1 MKPSVEILIPNR
13 YSWSSV
19 VLTVESILKRT
30 RYNGPLTVTVCD
42 NSLAENRFACEPH
55 ERKTIDGDD
64 GNRRLWLR
72 VMAKEGRIRLIENET
87 QGRLYGHG
95 ENLRV
100 LCDQC
105 SARYGFLLNSTSEVI
120 RPDWIDALVDMMR
133 DSAHDLG
140 VARFR
145 DGGNHFDKCWITPNY
160 WPNIMLLDM
169 RLYRQHFPGHKWELR
184 QVGAEMFERPEVF
197 YGMTPPR
204 TPERTPP
211 LVFCDTGWSLYEKLR
226 FDNPE
231 GLQMLPLPD
240 NYWNTYIK
248 WRGGIDRNSH
258 RPDHEHVQGVL
269 AEVEVA
275 LERLRHE

>member
-1 MKPSVEILIPNR
+1 MKSVEILIPNR
-13 YSWSSV
+13 FSWDSIC
-19 VLTVESILKRT
+19 LTIESILKRT
-30 RYNGPLTVTVCD
+30 TYKGEWSIFVVD
-42 NSLAENRFACEPH
+42 NSLADNRFACEPH
-55 ERKTIDGDD
+55 ERKAIDGDD
-64 GNRRLWLR
+64 GNRRAYLLDLAAESKIKLVFNVEQDR
-72 VMAKEGRIRLIENET
+72 K
-87 QGRLYGHG
+87 YGHG

-100 LCDQC
+100 LCDNC
-105 SARYGFLLNSTSEVI
+105 RADYGFLLNSTSEVL
-120 RPDWIDALVDMMR
+120 RGDWIDVMVDALR
-133 DSAHDLG
+133 DPEHDLG

-169 RLYRQHFPGHKWELR
+169 RLYRKHFPGHRWELR

-211 LVFCDTGWSLYEKLR
+211 LVFADTGWSLYEKLR

-231 GLQMLPLPD
+231 GLRMLPLPD
-240 NYWNTYIK
+240 DYWRKYIS

-258 RPDHEHVQGVL
+258 RPDHEHVRGVL
-269 AEVEVA
+269 AEVKVA
-275 LERLRHE
+275 LERLRSE

>member
-1 MKPSVEILIPNR
+1 MKPSVEILIPVR
-13 YSWSSV
+13 YAWNSI

-30 RYNGPLTVTVCD
+30 RYDGEWSVTVCD
-42 NSLAENRFACEPH
+42 NSLADNRFACEPH
-55 ERKTIDGDD
+55 ERNVIDGDD

-72 VMAKEGRIRLIENET
+72 VAARAGDIRYIENKD

-100 LCDQC
+100 LCDGC
-105 SARYGFLLNSTSEVI
+105 RADYGFLLNSTSEVI
-120 RPDWIDALVDMMR
+120 RGDWLDVLVDVCR
-133 DSAHDLG
+133 DRERDLG

-145 DGGNHFDKCWITPNY
+145 PGGNHFDKCWIAPNY

-169 RLYRQHFPGHKWELR
+169 RLYRKHFPGHKWELR

-204 TPERTPP
+204 EPERTPP
-211 LVFCDTGWSLYEKLR
+211 LVFCDTGWTFYEKLT
-226 FDNPE
+226 FDNPA
-231 GLQMLPLPD
+231 GLRMLPLPD
-240 NYWNTYIK
+240 DYWNKWIR

-258 RPDHEHVQGVL
+258 RPEHEHVRGVL
-269 AEVEVA
+269 ADTESA
-275 LERLRHE
+275 LERLRRE